1 MVHMIENQWVAAVYN
16 NNWYILISKIQEVNR
31 NDGDVH
37 LTFLERMNTKGAIQ
51 RHSIDGQNI
60 TFRRTLG

>member
-16 NNWYILISKIQEVNR
+16 NNWYILVSKIQEVNR

-37 LTFLERMNTKGAIQ
+37 LTFLERMNTKGGDSETQ
-51 RHSIDGQNI
+51 HRWPKHN
-60 TFRRTLG
+60 F